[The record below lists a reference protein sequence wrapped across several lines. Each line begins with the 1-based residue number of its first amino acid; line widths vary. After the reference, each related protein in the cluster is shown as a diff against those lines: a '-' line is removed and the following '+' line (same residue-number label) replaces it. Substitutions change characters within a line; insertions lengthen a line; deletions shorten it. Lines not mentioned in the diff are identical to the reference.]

1 MDWDDMECR
10 VAREE
15 SRHQAGISTCS
26 LALQLGFFFDGM
38 KRNINVDEES
48 QRLTNVGRLFRA
60 HNLKIKADLTS
71 SYTYSKVYIPGLGTP
86 LDDTP
91 SERLNSIMDDQASTM
106 LRNNNF
112 FVPRGIEI
120 LAIDD

>member
-15 SRHQAGISTCS
+15 SRHQAGIGTCS
-26 LALQLGFFFDGM
+26 LALQIGFFFDGL

-60 HNLKIKADLTS
+60 HQERRTSEIGS
-71 SYTYSKVYIPGLGTP
+71 SYVYSAVYVPGLGTP
-86 LDDTP
+86 LDDTAT
-91 SERLNSIMDDQASTM
+91 ERLHSIMDARQKA
-106 LRNNNF
+106 L
-112 FVPRGIEI
+112 PRIIPMRWLNRGKKRR
-120 LAIDD
+120 